1 MSDMKILG
9 GSRVEFSPWRSV
21 IWIQLQLTI
30 IWLALRSGKE
40 C

>member
-1 MSDMKILG
+1 MKILG

-21 IWIQLQLTI
+21 IWIQLQLEAI
-30 IWLALRSGKE
+30 IWLALHSGKE